1 MSPLLCSLYSPPYPS
16 RLRRDVV
23 LGDCTSTLL
32 AGDVIQMQA
41 YDLIMVIV
49 LAVTTFYGFRRGLAW
64 QIASVAAIV
73 VSYIVAMQF
82 RDVVAAKINA
92 QPPWNTFAAM
102 LILYVATSFVI
113 WVVFQLVR
121 GFIDQAKL
129 KEFDQQLGALF
140 GLGKGILLCVIITLF
155 AVTLTQPKTRQQI
168 IDSKSGYYITRLLD
182 QADAVMPAELH
193 DFLSPYLEKLDRGLN
208 GEDESLDIDEF
219 RPLEELLPSGQ
230 GGGFRAA
237 DNESESGSWFG
248 DLGSD
253 ANADSASGYPANA
266 DRQRRYQFDRR

>member
-1 MSPLLCSLYSPPYPS
+1 
-16 RLRRDVV
+16 
-23 LGDCTSTLL
+23 
-32 AGDVIQMQA
+32 MQA
-41 YDLIMVIV
+41 YDLIMLIV
-49 LAVTTFYGFRRGLAW
+49 LAVATFYGFRRGLAW

-82 RDVVAAKINA
+82 RDVVSTKINA

-140 GLGKGILLCVIITLF
+140 GLGKGVLLCVIITLF
-155 AVTLTQPKTRQQI
+155 AVTLTQPAMRQQI

-182 QADAVMPAELH
+182 KADGIMPAELH
-193 DFLSPYLEKLDRGLN
+193 DFLAPYLEKLDRGLR
-208 GEDESLDIDEF
+208 GDEPEATEPDEL
-219 RPLEELLPSGQ
+219 RALENWLESGQ
-230 GGGFRAA
+230 GGGLGASSEESQLPAPGA
-237 DNESESGSWFG
+237 DPSWFG
-248 DLGSD
+248 AGKETATPGQDE
-253 ANADSASGYPANA
+253 GYPANA